1 MIIWLDI
8 ETRSQCDLKR
18 EGLYRYAQHSTTGLI
33 CASYAFDDL
42 PVQTWF
48 PEDGPIPQDLRDALA
63 DPSVLVYA
71 HNAAFER
78 LLFDFVV
85 CNDYQ
90 LPPIALNR
98 WRCSAARAMAHGL
111 PAALADLCRA
121 LNIPTQKMPEGTRLI
136 SQYSAPGHQTQWA
149 NDDKRIMQEY
159 CETDVAVMRQAC
171 SVLREL
177 EPYEWEQYHTVER
190 FNDRGVPVDI
200 PFAQNALDYAD
211 DIREDV
217 CRQLHKLTNGKV
229 SKATER
235 KNRDDWLRDNLPAEL
250 VELITVESAGAIK
263 IKFDEPTR
271 KTLAQAE
278 GLPAQVAQFIDLVE
292 QAGGSTIAK
301 YSAMVNTH
309 VDGRVH
315 GALVWSGAGATGRL
329 SSKNLQLQNF
339 RRDAFDDPQPYIDQI
354 NSFLHV
360 DAPADCL
367 GRLIR
372 AAITHPSGV
381 TFSDF
386 AQIEARVLPW
396 LAVDDSAESVLDI
409 FREGRDLYTENAVKM
424 FRLSGADKVD
434 KNMRQA
440 AKVAVLACG
449 FGGGKNA
456 LGSMARAYGMKLSEE
471 QAADIVGLW
480 RSANPWAS
488 GLWYGLKDAAHDA
501 VRYPGEVF
509 SHGRISFMFDGADW
523 LWMRLPSG
531 RCLAYFS
538 PRFEEVKMPWGDL
551 GLEITCLW
559 GSNKPKSGQPWP
571 RRTLNHLIL
580 SENATQATAADL
592 MRETMVRA
600 DKAGLPVL
608 FSVHDELV
616 VQGDCVDQ
624 LQDVMTYCPA
634 WAVGLPLNAE
644 TKFAWRYGK

>member
-1 MIIWLDI
+1 MIIWLDL

-18 EGLYRYAQHSTTGLI
+18 NGLYRYAQHPTTGLI
-33 CASYAFDDL
+33 CLSYAIDDQ
-42 PVQTWF
+42 PVKTWF
-48 PEDGPIPQDLRDALA
+48 PEDGPPPVELLHALA
-63 DPSVLVYA
+63 DPLVYVYA

-78 LLFDFVV
+78 LLFDYVV
-85 CNDYQ
+85 CNDYN
-90 LPPIALNR
+90 LPAIPLNR

-121 LNIPTQKMPEGTRLI
+121 LNIPTQKMPEGARLI
-136 SQYSAPGHQTQWA
+136 SQYSAPGHQTAWQ
-149 NDDKRIMQEY
+149 NDDKAIMQLY
-159 CETDVAVMRQAC
+159 CETDVEVMRQAC

-200 PFAQNALDYAD
+200 DFAQNALRYAD
-211 DIREDV
+211 DVREDV
-217 CRQLHKLTNGKV
+217 CRQIELLTSGKV
-229 SKATER
+229 KKATER
-235 KNRDDWLRDNLPAEL
+235 KTRDEWLRENLSADL
-250 VELITVESAGAIK
+250 LGLIEVKSDGVTK

-271 KTLAQAE
+271 KALSQAE
-278 GLPAQVAQFIDLVE
+278 GLPEPVAKFIDLVE

-301 YSAMVNTH
+301 YSSMVNTH

-339 RRDAFDDPQPYIDQI
+339 RRDSFDDPQPHIDLV
-354 NSFLHV
+354 NNFLHM
-360 DAPADCL
+360 DTPADTL

-372 AAITHPSGV
+372 AAITHCDGV

-396 LAVDDSAESVLDI
+396 LAMDSSAETVLDI
-409 FREGRDLYTENAVKM
+409 FRKGRDLYTENAVKM
-424 FRLSGADKVD
+424 FRLPSADKVD

-456 LGSMARAYGMKLSEE
+456 LGSMAKAYGMKLSEE
-471 QAADIVGLW
+471 QASDIVGLW

-501 VRYPGEVF
+501 VRYPREMF
-509 SHGRISFMFDGADW
+509 THGRISFLYDGADW

-538 PRFEEVKMPWGDL
+538 PRFEEVMMPWGDL
-551 GLEITCLW
+551 GLEVTCLW
-559 GSNKPKSGQPWP
+559 GSNKPKVGQPWP

-616 VQGDCVDQ
+616 VQGDHVAR
-624 LQDVMTYCPA
+624 LQDLMTYCPE
-634 WAVGLPLNAE
+634 WAAGLPLAAE
-644 TKFAWRYGK
+644 TKHSLRYGK